1 MTDNKTPEE
10 TEDESLKQAHKRRKA
25 RQRTRGPYRKAHM
38 ES

>member
-1 MTDNKTPEE
+1 MTDSKTPEE
-10 TEDESLKQAHKRRKA
+10 MEDESLKQAQKRKEA